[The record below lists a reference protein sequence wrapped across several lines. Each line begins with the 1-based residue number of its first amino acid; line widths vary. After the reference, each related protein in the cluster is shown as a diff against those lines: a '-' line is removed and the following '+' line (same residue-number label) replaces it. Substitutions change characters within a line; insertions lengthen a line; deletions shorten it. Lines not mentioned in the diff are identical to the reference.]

1 MKMENKNS
9 SKHNKILLFSCMFF
23 LLFAIWTALVKLVDV
38 KAIGPDGSSV
48 GFASINGFFS
58 DLLGYNDLF
67 YKLTEILGLFPLA
80 VIGCFGILGVYQL
93 IKRKSLLKVDSD
105 ILILGIFYVFV
116 LAVYVLFE
124 VVVINHRPVL
134 MDGVLE
140 ASYPSSHTLLALCV
154 MLTADMQLR
163 IRLASPKLRT
173 AASVCI
179 LCITALTVIGRLLS
193 GVHWFTDI
201 VGGVLFSV
209 GAVLLYKFFV
219 QVYKKH

>member
-1 MKMENKNS
+1 MMDNKNT
-9 SKHNKILLFSCMFF
+9 SKYKKTLLFSCLFF
-23 LLFAIWTALVKLVDV
+23 VLFAIWTAAVKLVDV

-58 DLLGYNDLF
+58 ELLGYNGLF
-67 YKLTEILGLFPLA
+67 YELTEILGLLPLA
-80 VIGCFGILGVYQL
+80 VIGCFGLLGAYQL

-124 VVVINHRPVL
+124 VVVINRRPVL

-154 MLTADMQLR
+154 MLTAEMQLR
-163 IRLASPKLRT
+163 TRLASEKLRN
-173 AASVCI
+173 ASSVCI
-179 LCITALTVIGRLLS
+179 FCIIAVTVIGRLLS

-201 VGGVLFSV
+201 VGGVLFSI

-219 QVYKKH
+219 QGYKKQ

>member
-1 MKMENKNS
+1 MENKNT
-9 SKHNKILLFSCMFF
+9 SKHNKILLFSCLFF

-58 DLLGYNDLF
+58 DLLGYNDMF
-67 YKLTEILGLFPLA
+67 YKLTEILGLLPLA

-134 MDGVLE
+134 MEGVLE

-163 IRLASPKLRT
+163 IRLASPKFRT

-209 GAVLLYKFFV
+209 GAVRLYKFFV